1 MNWEVGIDSVMS
13 VTNWYLPRAFAI
25 CFCRDWIMYCCS
37 CWPSTHPKRVQ
48 NGHYKWGP
56 LCSRKLAG
64 QAFLVV
70 VVMHFVLLHAHVLS
84 CIRLILCDPVDCS
97 SSGSHVHGIFQA
109 RILEWVAISFSR
121 GSSHVPCITG
131 RFFLVWAIRDILRS
145 QFYEPNSC
153 ISSYLE
159 LKTFT
164 VMAAF
169 CD

>member
-1 MNWEVGIDSVMS
+1 M
-13 VTNWYLPRAFAI
+13 
-25 CFCRDWIMYCCS
+25 CCCS
-37 CWPSTHPKRVQ
+37 CWSPTPPEEAEGGEH
-48 NGHYKWGP
+48 KWRT

-159 LKTFT
+159 LKPFT